1 MHKLQSS
8 RVCGVT
14 QVVGEGG
21 FIYCSVCICPIQ
33 PIQSLSKLLI
43 SEARNLARSHVLCFL
58 REQINRGWVGGG
70 TRLPPSSASSLCTPR
85 LVGAV
90 HCTGVPGDWGY
101 SRDNLQVVCVEVVP
115 VKRNIGKSRAE
126 QSSVQCPLA
135 ASTLWSVLVTSA
147 PLTSSSQH
155 PSGKGVQASP
165 QLFYPSISAC
175 PQLPGGR
182 NDGAER
188 AGTAGLVGH
197 GANCSMDTKC
207 APTHLFRPSSI
218 HSILF

>member
-1 MHKLQSS
+1 M
-8 RVCGVT
+8 
-14 QVVGEGG
+14 
-21 FIYCSVCICPIQ
+21 
-33 PIQSLSKLLI
+33 
-43 SEARNLARSHVLCFL
+43 
-58 REQINRGWVGGG
+58 GGG
-70 TRLPPSSASSLCTPR
+70 TRLPPSSASSLCAPR

-101 SRDNLQVVCVEVVP
+101 SRDNLQLVCVGVMSL
-115 VKRNIGKSRAE
+115 KRNIGKSRAD
-126 QSSVQCPLA
+126 QSSVRCPQA
-135 ASTLWSVLVTSA
+135 ASTLWSVLVSSA

-155 PSGKGVQASP
+155 PSGKGVQTPP

-188 AGTAGLVGH
+188 AGTAGSVGH

-207 APTHLFRPSSI
+207 SPAHLFRPSSI
-218 HSILF
+218 HSILFEAVISGAVCLSS

>member
-1 MHKLQSS
+1 M
-8 RVCGVT
+8 
-14 QVVGEGG
+14 
-21 FIYCSVCICPIQ
+21 
-33 PIQSLSKLLI
+33 
-43 SEARNLARSHVLCFL
+43 
-58 REQINRGWVGGG
+58 GGG
-70 TRLPPSSASSLCTPR
+70 TRLPPSSTSSLCAPR

-101 SRDNLQVVCVEVVP
+101 SRDNLQLVCVGVMSL
-115 VKRNIGKSRAE
+115 KRNTGKSRAD
-126 QSSVQCPLA
+126 QSSVRCPQA
-135 ASTLWSVLVTSA
+135 ASTLWSVLVSSA

-155 PSGKGVQASP
+155 PSGKGVQTPP

-188 AGTAGLVGH
+188 ARTAGSVGH

-207 APTHLFRPSSI
+207 SPTHLFRPSSI
-218 HSILF
+218 HSILFEAVISGAVCLSS